1 MGICK
6 GFIMNISNLFKNKE
20 LPPNYDW
27 EFNIAQKILI
37 TVNPTNPKLI
47 NDGLPYHEGDI
58 ENREWCFKQLGAI
71 PHVIEV
77 LRDESEIK
85 RELEKTALYD
95 RVKLEE
101 RTAERERENAWKE
114 HCERMR
120 LYDEL
125 ELAKKEIARLEKKIE
140 GMKYD

>member
-1 MGICK
+1 MKICE
-6 GFIMNISNLFKNKE
+6 LFKQNKLPENYESE
-20 LPPNYDW
+20 LK
-27 EFNIAQKILI
+27 IVQKILK
-37 TVNPTNPKLI
+37 TANPDYPKLV
-47 NDGLPYHEGDI
+47 NDGLPYQTGDI

-77 LRDESEIK
+77 LRDERKIK
-85 RELEKTALYD
+85 KELEKTALYE

-101 RTAERERENAWKE
+101 MASERFREEAWKE

-125 ELAKKEIARLEKKIE
+125 QEAKKEIERFKEKIE
-140 GMKYD
+140 RV

>member
-1 MGICK
+1 
-6 GFIMNISNLFKNKE
+6 MNISNIFKTKE
-20 LPPNYDW
+20 LPRNYEW
-27 EFNIAQKILI
+27 ELKIVQKILT
-37 TVNPTNPKLI
+37 TVNPNYPKLI
-47 NDGLPYHEGDI
+47 NDGTAYQERDL
-58 ENREWCFKQLGAI
+58 ENREWCFRQLGAI
-71 PHVIEV
+71 PHIIEV

-85 RELEKTALYD
+85 RELEKTALYE